1 MTRVKTPLKR
11 GRSLRKLSSLSDKLI
26 SPALRKRGFSLSKI
40 ILHWPQIAGPAAD
53 WSLPVDLTFPR
64 GTTAKATLTLSIRS
78 GRGPEAISQSV
89 LLCEAINAR
98 YGYQAVARIKVRQ
111 DLAETRLTKGRG
123 VGGPALSDE
132 LSHADQEAVFAPDR
146 LDNMT
151 TKIQSPAVRASL
163 IKLGKALRK

>member
-78 GRGPEAISQSV
+78 GRGPEAISQSA
-89 LLCEAINAR
+89 LLCETINAR

-111 DLAETRLTKGRG
+111 DLAETRLTKARG
-123 VGGPALSDE
+123 VGGPALSDR

-163 IKLGKALRK
+163 IKLGKSLRK

>member
-64 GTTAKATLTLSIRS
+64 GTTAKATLTLSIRT
-78 GRGPEAISQSV
+78 GRGPEAISQSA

-111 DLAETRLTKGRG
+111 DLAETRLTKGRV

>member
-78 GRGPEAISQSV
+78 GRGPEAISQST

-163 IKLGKALRK
+163 IKLGKALQK

>member
-78 GRGPEAISQSV
+78 GRGPEAISQSA

-111 DLAETRLTKGRG
+111 DLAETRLMRGQATGRT
-123 VGGPALSDE
+123 ALSE
-132 LSHADQEAVFAPDR
+132 GSSYQEQEAVFAPDR

-151 TKIQSPAVRASL
+151 TKIQSPTVRASL